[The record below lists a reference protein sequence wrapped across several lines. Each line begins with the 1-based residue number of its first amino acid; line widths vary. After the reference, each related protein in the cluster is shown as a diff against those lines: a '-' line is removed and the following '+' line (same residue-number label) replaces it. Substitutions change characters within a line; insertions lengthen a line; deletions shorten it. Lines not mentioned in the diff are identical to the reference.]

1 MAGSKIHHLVVVG
14 KDDVNEMKKHV
25 VAGDRVWWHPD
36 TSDIKTEIDFDYLE
50 GTPLEWK
57 HRPLVVLPGKTVKG
71 TVRSGITPGTGFRY
85 KAANGQGRGRAQ
97 PELIVDGRRSV
108 ARKNT
113 GAKKKAAKKR

>member
-1 MAGSKIHHLVVVG
+1 MAGSKIHHLVVMG
-14 KDDVNEMKKHV
+14 KDEVNEMKKHV

-36 TSDIKTEIDFDYLE
+36 ATDVKVEIDFDYE

-71 TVRSGITPGTGFRY
+71 TVRSGISPGTRFRY
-85 KAANGQGRGRAQ
+85 KAAGGQGRGRSQ

-108 ARKNT
+108 ARKKN
-113 GAKKKAAKKR
+113 AAKKR